1 MMYHL
6 KTQTEHRK
14 ELSLSASDIH
24 IISSLSRAVWEC
36 LGKHRGISSEKSN
49 VQLRAPDVFGGIVT
63 ADRDRGP
70 PRLSEK

>member
-24 IISSLSRAVWEC
+24 IISSLSKAVWEC
-36 LGKHRGISSEKSN
+36 LGKQRGISSEKNN
-49 VQLRAPDVFGGIVT
+49 VQLRAPDVLGGIVT
-63 ADRDRGP
+63 AGHDRGL